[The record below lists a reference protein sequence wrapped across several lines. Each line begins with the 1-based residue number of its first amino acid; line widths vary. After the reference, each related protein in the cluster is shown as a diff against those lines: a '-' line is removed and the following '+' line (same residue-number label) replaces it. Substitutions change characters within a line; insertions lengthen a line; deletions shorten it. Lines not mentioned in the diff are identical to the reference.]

1 MNFMLKYVKILQ
13 KGIIFLLLIVMSLIL
28 LVSTV
33 NIILNVILGAITGP
47 ETFFNAD
54 RLQSLFGLFLIILIG
69 IELLD
74 TVKAFLEEEKIHVE
88 IVLLVAMIALARKV
102 IIWDFSE
109 YEVQELYG
117 LAVMLISLA
126 LSYTLIKGTWVKS
139 ALDRWFSSRKKKKG
153 VVEQSPV
160 DHEDFDPPKKL

>member
-1 MNFMLKYVKILQ
+1 MLKYVKILQ

-33 NIILNVILGAITGP
+33 NIILNVVLGAITGP
-47 ETFFNAD
+47 ETFFNAQ

-102 IIWDFSE
+102 IIWDFPN
-109 YEVQELYG
+109 
-117 LAVMLISLA
+117 M
-126 LSYTLIKGTWVKS
+126 
-139 ALDRWFSSRKKKKG
+139 SSG
-153 VVEQSPV
+153 VVWRRCDASFSGRFLHPYQRNLGEICFGSLV
-160 DHEDFDPPKKL
+160 FFEKEERRGC

>member
-1 MNFMLKYVKILQ
+1 MLKYVRILQ
-13 KGIIFLLLIVMSLIL
+13 KGIIFLLLFVMSLIL

-33 NIILNVILGAITGP
+33 NIILNVILGAISGP
-47 ETFFNAD
+47 ETFFNAQ

-117 LAVMLISLA
+117 VAVMLLSLA
-126 LSYTLIKGTWVKS
+126 ISYTLIKGTWVKT
-139 ALDRWFSSRKKKKG
+139 ALDRWFSSRKKMEG
-153 VVEQSPV
+153 VVEESPLE
-160 DHEDFDPPKKL
+160 DHDFAPPKKL

>member
-1 MNFMLKYVKILQ
+1 MLKYVRILQ
-13 KGIIFLLLIVMSLIL
+13 KGIIFLLLFVMSLIL

-33 NIILNVILGAITGP
+33 NIILNVVLGAITGP
-47 ETFFNAD
+47 ETFFNAE

-109 YEVQELYG
+109 YEVGELYG
-117 LAVMLISLA
+117 VAVMLLSLA
-126 LSYTLIKGTWVKS
+126 ISYTLIKGTWMKS
-139 ALDRWFSSRKKKKG
+139 ALDRWFASRKKKKG
-153 VVEQSPV
+153 GLEETPIRH
-160 DHEDFDPPKKL
+160 DDFDVPKKI